1 MGTFRIT
8 AQIGSVASNR
18 FQQVEL
24 LVDTGASYTQVPAA
38 LLQDLGVRP
47 LTRRR
52 FGLADGRHVTL
63 DVGEA
68 RIRLNGDKATT
79 VVVFGP
85 EGAGTVLGAVTL
97 EELGLAVD
105 PLNQRLV
112 PVEGLLMSNTGLST
126 GV

>member
-1 MGTFRIT
+1 MGIFRVT
-8 AQIGSVASNR
+8 AQIGNLSEDR
-18 FQQVEL
+18 FQSVDL

-38 LLQDLGVRP
+38 LLQRLDVRP
-47 LTRRR
+47 RARRR
-52 FGLADGRHVTL
+52 FSLADGRQLTL

-68 RIRLNGDKATT
+68 RIRLNGDEATT

-112 PVEGLLMSNTGLST
+112 PVEGLLMAQE
-126 GV
+126 